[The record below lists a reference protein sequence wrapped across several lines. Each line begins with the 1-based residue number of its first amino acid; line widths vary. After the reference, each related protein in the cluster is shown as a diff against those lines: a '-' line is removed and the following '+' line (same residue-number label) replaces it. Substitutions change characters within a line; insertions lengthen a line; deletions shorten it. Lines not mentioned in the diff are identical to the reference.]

1 LIMGSRL
8 ALVPRDKVPKDRK
21 RYLQLGT
28 PYAADINMFM
38 SPLQMPCM
46 RPPYGRIAVVDL
58 QTRQVVWNKR
68 LGTTNES
75 GPWGQ
80 KVGLRLPMGVPLA
93 AGSIVTQG
101 GLIFFGGGMDRYFRA
116 FDVKT
121 GEELWREYLPAPAQ
135 ATPMSYLSP
144 QTKRQIVVITVPAA
158 RRFGMAEAEG
168 ASPPD
173 PLGGH
178 IIAYALPQG

>member
-1 LIMGSRL
+1 ML
-8 ALVPRDKVPKDRK
+8 
-21 RYLQLGT
+21 
-28 PYAADINMFM
+28 
-38 SPLQMPCM
+38 
-46 RPPYGRIAVVDL
+46 
-58 QTRQVVWNKR
+58 WNKR

-80 KVGLRLPMGVPLA
+80 KVGVRLPMGVPLA

-121 GEELWREYLPAPAQ
+121 GDELWRDYLPAPAQ

-144 QTKRQIVVITVPAA
+144 QTKRQIVVITVPGTRRVRHGGVGRRFAAGSA
-158 RRFGMAEAEG
+158 RRSHHRLRSF
-168 ASPPD
+168 
-173 PLGGH
+173 
-178 IIAYALPQG
+178 